1 MGLYKNNNGTLELI
15 SGATLYADNPI
26 GTILPYGGATAPLG
40 WLLCQGQAV
49 SRIEYAELFAVI
61 GTAFGNGDGTTT
73 FNLPDPRN
81 KFLEGASTTNPV
93 GTEKSAGLPNIK
105 GGITGGA
112 FCSVTGISG
121 PFTASSAG
129 SSFYNQNGDFSRY
142 AFNFDANKSN
152 SIYSDSV
159 DTVQPPAV
167 CTNYIIKAK
176 QVATPADFAGIAEAA
191 GTAAAEEVVALKQ
204 NITDNSL
211 NTISKTVPGAINE
224 VAGHAK
230 LIGGDANYTWIDV
243 PADKST
249 SGKMTRA
256 FIHDQDLFMGT
267 QVWTN
272 GSLTKEGKFY
282 FRPTPT
288 QITFLNGVTSAE
300 PANCNIIDFGA
311 FIVVNLANV
320 TIPSDFAQY
329 NYFMQ
334 LPAFATAR
342 INFVVPTASGYEIVY
357 IDANTREL
365 RITNKVTQQIFTNM
379 IIPVGPARY

>member
-1 MGLYKNNNGTLELI
+1 MGVYKNNNGTLELI
-15 SGATLYADNPI
+15 SGATLWADAPI
-26 GTILPYGGATAPLG
+26 GCIQAYGGATAPDG
-40 WLLCQGQAV
+40 WLICNGASV
-49 SRIEYAELFAVI
+49 SRTTYAALFTVI
-61 GTAFGNGDGTTT
+61 GTSFGAGDGATT
-73 FNLPDPRN
+73 FNIPDLREATI
-81 KFLEGASTTNPV
+81 KGAGLTGLSNNHMDADGLAVGEFIDDRVQEHAHNTQLTQAGAQGSNINVPGYTTNWSTSGVISARTGATTEVKAV
-93 GTEKSAGLPNIK
+93 G
-105 GGITGGA
+105 
-112 FCSVTGISG
+112 V
-121 PFTASSAG
+121 
-129 SSFYNQNGDFSRY
+129 
-142 AFNFDANKSN
+142 
-152 SIYSDSV
+152 
-159 DTVQPPAV
+159 
-167 CTNYIIKAK
+167 NYIIKAK
-176 QVATPADFAGIAEAA
+176 QVAVPADFAGAAEAA

-211 NTISKTVPGAINE
+211 ETTAKTVPGAINE

-230 LIGGDANYTWIDV
+230 LIGGDANYTWIDI

-256 FIHDQDLFMGT
+256 FIHDQDLFMGA
-267 QVWTN
+267 QIWTN

-342 INFVVPTASGYEIVY
+342 INFVVPTSNGYEIVY